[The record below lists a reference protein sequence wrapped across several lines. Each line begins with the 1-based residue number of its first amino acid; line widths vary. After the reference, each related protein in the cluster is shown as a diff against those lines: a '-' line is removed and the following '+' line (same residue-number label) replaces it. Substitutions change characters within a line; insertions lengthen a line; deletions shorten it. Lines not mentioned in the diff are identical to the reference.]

1 MPWWQKANG
10 TLGCTAQSIASRARE
25 VLLPSALPWGGT
37 DGALRPV
44 LGSSF
49 DRELWSAT
57 KMIQGTK
64 HLPCEKRLRAGTF
77 QPGEEKAEERKSH
90 HCFTHL
96 RHGSQVN
103 GVRLFSLVCSNRTSG
118 TRQKLKPSK
127 FHTNTR
133 KNFFYCESDRA
144 QEQAAHRDGGVSFY
158 GDIPDPSGCLLV

>member
-1 MPWWQKANG
+1 
-10 TLGCTAQSIASRARE
+10 
-25 VLLPSALPWGGT
+25 
-37 DGALRPV
+37 
-44 LGSSF
+44 
-49 DRELWSAT
+49 
-57 KMIQGTK
+57 MIQGTK

-158 GDIPDPSGCLLV
+158 GDIQDPSGCLLV